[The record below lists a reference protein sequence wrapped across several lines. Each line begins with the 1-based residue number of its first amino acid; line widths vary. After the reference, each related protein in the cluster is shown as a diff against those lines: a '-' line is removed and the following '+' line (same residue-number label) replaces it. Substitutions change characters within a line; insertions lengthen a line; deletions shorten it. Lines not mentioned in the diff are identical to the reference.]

1 MINFIPNKILYDSD
15 DATMWPIGMC
25 INYMMLYD
33 DIMILYVDEMS

>member
-1 MINFIPNKILYDSD
+1 MINFIPNEILYDSD
-15 DATMWPIGMC
+15 DAIMWPIGIR